1 MARFDS
7 TLMANTSIRDKL
19 LRIAIQRF
27 AAAGFEATTMRAVAS
42 KAGVT
47 LPTLYHYFGDKKNL
61 YLEACLATF
70 GPRAERAFAAYS
82 QSGARDDEK
91 VISFFVDLASE
102 LLDNEN
108 FFKLMHREIIDQDGE
123 GIRRLTERCW
133 NQSFT
138 ALCTTFR
145 SLVPKDADPVAT
157 VFTSFA
163 LMFGLV
169 EFRRKAPFLHASL
182 EQHYSPRKLAELVLG
197 TTVPAVTWRDVPT
210 HANRVQAK

>member
-1 MARFDS
+1 
-7 TLMANTSIRDKL
+7 MANGSIKHKL
-19 LRIAIQRF
+19 LRVAIARF
-27 AAAGFEATTMRAVAS
+27 AAVGFEATTMRSVAS
-42 KAGVT
+42 RAGVT

-70 GPRAERAFAAYS
+70 APRAERAFAAYS

-91 VISFFVDLASE
+91 VISFFVDLATE

-108 FFKLMHREIIDQDGE
+108 FFKLMHREIIDQDRE

-133 NQSFT
+133 KQSFT
-138 ALCTTFR
+138 ALCGTFR
-145 SLVPKDADPVAT
+145 SLLPKDADSVAS

-182 EQHYSPRKLAELVLG
+182 ERHYSPRALAELVMA
-197 TTVPAVTWRDVPT
+197 TTLPTINWRDLPT